1 MTGVL
6 SIVLILFSFISI
18 QDKSNEAPQY
28 SITLPDGFVVSTK
41 LSMFNTPIKDLE
53 NSSNQ
58 ESCNYI
64 GNLIGDSSSVMS
76 VTGCL
81 QSSNMKYTNDINAIS
96 VPRKKI
102 KSQITIFS
110 LSTNISKFM
119 VLENG
124 YMLEVKPDGLKDLS
138 ISDLKI
144 AKTAKIRVHKPLKVV
159 PNDLV
164 SNEKFPKELKI
175 TLVYGYERSVKDY
188 FINKRTLKVSIG

>member
-1 MTGVL
+1 
-6 SIVLILFSFISI
+6 
-18 QDKSNEAPQY
+18 
-28 SITLPDGFVVSTK
+28 
-41 LSMFNTPIKDLE
+41 MFNTPIKDLE

-76 VTGCL
+76 ATGCL

-102 KSQITIFS
+102 KSQLTIFS
-110 LSTNISKFM
+110 SSTNISKFM

-138 ISDLKI
+138 TSDFKI

-164 SNEKFPKELKI
+164 SNEKFPKELNL

-188 FINKRTLKVSIG
+188 FIEEYTSDWDTQIKNWIKDIHTHTQSFYWLTSLKTKMNLQVGIFI